1 MNFAKDL
8 EMPEESR
15 KRVNAVLFKQRE
27 KIAMLELEIE
37 HAFNAGFSLGF
48 GSDSM
53 SSRDGQFEKFKAEFL
68 QTEE

>member
-1 MNFAKDL
+1 MNFTKDL

-15 KRVNAVLFKQRE
+15 KRVNAALSKQRE
-27 KIAMLELEIE
+27 KIAMLEMGIE

-53 SSRDGQFEKFKAEFL
+53 EQREGQFEEFKAEFL
-68 QTEE
+68 KESE

>member
-15 KRVNAVLFKQRE
+15 KKVNAALFRQRE
-27 KIAMLELEIE
+27 KIAMLEMEIE

-53 SSRDGQFEKFKAEFL
+53 EQREGQFEKFKAEFL
-68 QTEE
+68 NG